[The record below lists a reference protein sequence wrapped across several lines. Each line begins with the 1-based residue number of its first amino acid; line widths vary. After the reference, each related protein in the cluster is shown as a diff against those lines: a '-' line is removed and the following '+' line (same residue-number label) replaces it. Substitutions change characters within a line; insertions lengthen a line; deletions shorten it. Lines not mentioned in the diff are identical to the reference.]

1 MRRYRM
7 RSNPGLG
14 GLKALLGQVLPVA
27 LSLYGAR
34 AVSFRLAGRIPG
46 LNRLPSQFQG
56 PAMAA
61 GLVAVANI
69 ATKRVAVLR
78 KWRFGIMLGTG
89 LNLVDN
95 VLQAFAPAGVK
106 AMFGLGDIYDNGL
119 SEYVGVGEY
128 LGVGATPIDDDI
140 ALSDY
145 VQTDGIEE
153 ELGVE
158 EDLGLE
164 EELGDSLSRAY
175 LGGVSRDSLL
185 KQIPSRNMLAP
196 IPARSFT
203 KEVRRAGS
211 GYDKGDVLYTG
222 IFGGGF

>member
-1 MRRYRM
+1 M
-7 RSNPGLG
+7 RSNPGMDTV
-14 GLKALLGQVLPVA
+14 KAFLGQVLPVA
-27 LSLYGAR
+27 VSLYGAR
-34 AVSFRLAGRIPG
+34 ALSYKLAGRIPG
-46 LNRLPSQFQG
+46 VNRLPSQYQG
-56 PAMAA
+56 T
-61 GLVAVANI
+61 AVAGVVVAI
-69 ATKRVAVLR
+69 AHVATKRVAPLK
-78 KWRFGIMLGTG
+78 KWRWGIMLGTG

-95 VLQAFAPAGVK
+95 VLSAFAPASVK

-128 LGVGATPIDDDI
+128 MSVGATPIDDDLT
-140 ALSDY
+140 LSDY
-145 VQTDGIEE
+145 VQIDGIEE

-196 IPARSFT
+196 VPARSFT
-203 KEVRRAGS
+203 KEVRHAGP
-211 GYDKGDVLYTG
+211 GYDEGDVLYTG